1 MPPYSEDLVRERSP
15 FWFPRRPLAIYGS
28 GSSDDP
34 YIIPSSPTIVCPAPP
49 SNSPLTL
56 ANHSYAINA
65 WLFAKQFKEKLKLG
79 SQEGSIN

>member
-1 MPPYSEDLVRERSP
+1 
-15 FWFPRRPLAIYGS
+15 
-28 GSSDDP
+28 
-34 YIIPSSPTIVCPAPP
+34 VCPAPP